1 MDNLTINL
9 EHIPK
14 IGITG
19 LVEIVLM
26 TLVVYYLA
34 KKTKGTRVWVI
45 LKGVMGLLCIYTAA
59 YLFQFNVIVQ
69 ILKSLIVF
77 IGIAILLIL
86 QPEVRRLIENIG
98 TNNWNQPIDKIIA
111 LIRNKSKKDTTQ
123 LLSDKSVQE
132 IVKGC
137 CSMAKV
143 KTGVLLVIEHN
154 TILSMYEE
162 TGIPVNADIT
172 AQLLINIFEK
182 NTPLH
187 DGAVLIRDNKI
198 VSATCYLPL
207 SENMSIDK
215 SLGTRHRAA
224 IGLTEVADATV
235 VVVSEETGGISIAHN
250 GELRRELTREQ
261 LQEELKSIQSSKVT
275 QYKAEKCSIF
285 NNIGLKIVSLMGTLI
300 LWLAVMSAV
309 NPVVTTTIHNIKVEV
324 ENESAISELGKTYE
338 ILSGDTV
345 SATVTAR
352 KSDIDQ
358 LTSND
363 IKVTADLSKLSI
375 VNSMPL
381 EAEIQSLPDASIK
394 LSMNTMEISVED
406 IVDGEFPIEINQ
418 TEPPSTKYYISDIEL
433 SHDTLVISGA
443 KSLVSKVGKVQVDID
458 ASEITSNTTLNLRPM
473 IYDKNGELM
482 DIKKFNLSTEE
493 VTASISLYNTK
504 LVSLNIHTTIMS
516 DQINYILKDV
526 DYDKKQIYVAGPQDK
541 LDEIDEINISL
552 YPDISI
558 EDISKSQ
565 FIRSIEVKDYL
576 PDGLFVSSN
585 DSKVTLTVDFKEF
598 SIRTFTLNP
607 NNIRI
612 MNIKSG
618 LTGVIENKQYKI
630 NLISLDTDVSALEIE
645 DIEPYVD
652 ATSLSAGKHTLNL
665 KLKNFPAGANMYG
678 DTVINVTI
686 S

>member
-250 GELRRELTREQ
+250 GELKRELTREQ

-275 QYKAEKCSIF
+275 QYKAERCSIF

-493 VTASISLYNTK
+493 ITASISLYNTK
-504 LVSLNIHTTIMS
+504 LVDLNIHTTIMS

-607 NNIRI
+607 DTIKI

-618 LTGVIENKQYKI
+618 LTGAIENKQYKI

>member
-19 LVEIVLM
+19 LVEIILM

-59 YLFQFNVIVQ
+59 YLLQFNVIIQ

-235 VVVSEETGGISIAHN
+235 VVVSEETGGISIAHD
-250 GELRRELTREQ
+250 GELKRELTREQ
-261 LQEELKSIQSSKVT
+261 LQEELKNIQSSKVT
-275 QYKAEKCSIF
+275 QYKTEKCSIF
-285 NNIGLKIVSLMGTLI
+285 NNIGLKLVSLIGTMI

-381 EAEIQSLPDASIK
+381 EVEIESLPDASIK

-433 SHDTLVISGA
+433 SSDTLVISGA
-443 KSLVSKVGKVQVDID
+443 KSLVSKVGKVQIDID

-482 DIKKFNLSTEE
+482 DIKKFNLSAEE

-504 LVSLNIHTTIMS
+504 LVDLNIHTTIMS
-516 DQINYILKDV
+516 DQINYIIKSV

-585 DSKVTLTVDFKEF
+585 DSKVTLTVDFKGF
-598 SIRTFTLNP
+598 SIRTFTLSP
-607 NNIRI
+607 DNIKI

-618 LTGVIENKQYKI
+618 STGVIENKQYKV

-652 ATSLSAGKHTLNL
+652 ATSLSAGKHTLSL

-678 DTVINVTI
+678 DTVINVTL

>member
-59 YLFQFNVIVQ
+59 YLLQFNVIIQ

-235 VVVSEETGGISIAHN
+235 VVVSEETGGISIAHD
-250 GELRRELTREQ
+250 GELKRELTREQ
-261 LQEELKSIQSSKVT
+261 LQEELKNIQSSKVT
-275 QYKAEKCSIF
+275 QNKTEKCSIF

-309 NPVVTTTIHNIKVEV
+309 NPVVSTTIHNIKVEV

-381 EAEIQSLPDASIK
+381 EVEIESLPDASIK

-433 SHDTLVISGA
+433 SNDTLVISGA

-493 VTASISLYNTK
+493 IAASISLYSTK
-504 LVSLNIHTTIMS
+504 LVPLNIHTTIMS
-516 DQINYILKDV
+516 DQINYILKGI

-552 YPDISI
+552 YPDISL

-576 PDGLFVSSN
+576 PDGLYVSSN
-585 DSKVTLTVDFKEF
+585 DGKVTLTVDFKEF

-607 NNIRI
+607 DNIKI

-618 LTGVIENKQYKI
+618 STGVIENKQYKV
-630 NLISLDTDVSALEIE
+630 NLISLDTDVSALEIG

-652 ATSLSAGKHTLNL
+652 ATSLSAGKHTLSL
-665 KLKNFPAGANMYG
+665 KLKNFPTGANMYG
-678 DTVINVTI
+678 DTVINVTL

>member
-59 YLFQFNVIVQ
+59 YLLQFNVIIQ

-235 VVVSEETGGISIAHN
+235 VVVSEETGGISIAHD
-250 GELRRELTREQ
+250 GELKRELTREQ
-261 LQEELKSIQSSKVT
+261 LQEELKNIQSSKVT
-275 QYKAEKCSIF
+275 QNKTEKCSIF

-309 NPVVTTTIHNIKVEV
+309 NPVVSTTIHNIKVGV

-345 SATVTAR
+345 SAKVTAR

-358 LTSND
+358 LTSSD

-381 EAEIQSLPDASIK
+381 EVEIESLPDASIK

-433 SHDTLVISGA
+433 SSDTLVISGA

-458 ASEITSNTTLNLRPM
+458 ASEITSNTTLNIRPM

-482 DIKKFNLSTEE
+482 DIKKFNLSAEE
-493 VTASISLYNTK
+493 IAASISLYSTK
-504 LVSLNIHTTIMS
+504 LVPLNIHTTIMS
-516 DQINYILKDV
+516 DQINYILKGI

-576 PDGLFVSSN
+576 PDGLYISSN
-585 DSKVTLTVDFKEF
+585 DGKVTLTVDFKEF

-607 NNIRI
+607 DNIKI

-618 LTGVIENKQYKI
+618 STGVIENKQYKV

-652 ATSLSAGKHTLNL
+652 ATSLSAGKHTLSL

-678 DTVINVTI
+678 DTVINVTL

>member
-59 YLFQFNVIVQ
+59 YLLQFNVIIQ

-235 VVVSEETGGISIAHN
+235 VVVSEETGGISIAHD
-250 GELRRELTREQ
+250 GELKRELTREQ
-261 LQEELKSIQSSKVT
+261 LQEELKNIQSSKVT
-275 QYKAEKCSIF
+275 QNKTEKCSIF

-309 NPVVTTTIHNIKVEV
+309 NPVVSTTIHNIKVEV

-381 EAEIQSLPDASIK
+381 EVEIESLPDASIK

-433 SHDTLVISGA
+433 SSDTLVISGA
-443 KSLVSKVGKVQVDID
+443 KSLVSKVGKVQIDID

-482 DIKKFNLSTEE
+482 DIKKFNLSAEE

-504 LVSLNIHTTIMS
+504 LVDLNIHTTIMS
-516 DQINYILKDV
+516 DQINYILKSV

-585 DSKVTLTVDFKEF
+585 DSKVTLTVDFKGF
-598 SIRTFTLNP
+598 SIRTFTLSP
-607 NNIRI
+607 DNIKI
-612 MNIKSG
+612 MNVKSG

-652 ATSLSAGKHTLNL
+652 TTSLSTGKHTLSL

>member
-123 LLSDKSVQE
+123 LLTDKSVQE

-235 VVVSEETGGISIAHN
+235 VVVSEETGGISIAHD
-250 GELRRELTREQ
+250 GELKRELTREQ
-261 LQEELKSIQSSKVT
+261 LQEELKNIQSSKVT
-275 QYKAEKCSIF
+275 QYKTEKCSIF

-309 NPVVTTTIHNIKVEV
+309 NPVVSTTIHNIKVGV

-381 EAEIQSLPDASIK
+381 EVEIESLPDASIK

-433 SHDTLVISGA
+433 SNDTLVISGA
-443 KSLVSKVGKVQVDID
+443 KSLVSKVGKVQIDID

-482 DIKKFNLSTEE
+482 DIKKFNLSVEE

-504 LVSLNIHTTIMS
+504 LVDLNIHTTIMS
-516 DQINYILKDV
+516 DQINYILKSV

-585 DSKVTLTVDFKEF
+585 DSKVTLTVDFKGF
-598 SIRTFTLNP
+598 SIRTFTLSP
-607 NNIRI
+607 DNIKI
-612 MNIKSG
+612 MNVKSG

-652 ATSLSAGKHTLNL
+652 ATSLSAGKHTLSL

-678 DTVINVTI
+678 DIVINVTL

>member
-59 YLFQFNVIVQ
+59 YLFQFNVIIQ

-235 VVVSEETGGISIAHN
+235 VVVSEETGGISIAHD
-250 GELRRELTREQ
+250 GELKRELTREQ
-261 LQEELKSIQSSKVT
+261 LQEELKNIQSSKVT
-275 QYKAEKCSIF
+275 QYKTERCSIF
-285 NNIGLKIVSLMGTLI
+285 NNIGLKLVSLMGTLI

-309 NPVVTTTIHNIKVEV
+309 NPVVSTTIHNIKVEV

-381 EAEIQSLPDASIK
+381 EVEIESLPDASIK

-433 SHDTLVISGA
+433 SSDTLVISGA
-443 KSLVSKVGKVQVDID
+443 KSLVNKVGKVQVDID
-458 ASEITSNTTLNLRPM
+458 ASEITSNTTLNIRPM

-493 VTASISLYNTK
+493 IAASISLYSTK
-504 LVSLNIHTTIMS
+504 LVPLNIHTTIMS
-516 DQINYILKDV
+516 DQINFILKDI

-576 PDGLFVSSN
+576 PDGLYVSSN
-585 DSKVTLTVDFKEF
+585 DGKVTLTVDFKEF

-607 NNIRI
+607 DNIKI
-612 MNIKSG
+612 MSIKSG
-618 LTGVIENKQYKI
+618 LTGVIENKQYKV
-630 NLISLDTDVSALEIE
+630 NLISLDTDVSALEVE

-652 ATSLSAGKHTLNL
+652 ATSLSAGKHTLSL

-678 DTVINVTI
+678 DTVINVTL